1 MPETV
6 ARVAVVGAGWAG
18 LAAAVAL
25 VDAGRRVTLFELA
38 ARAGG
43 RARSVDVGDRRF
55 DNGQHILVGAYRET
69 LALMRRI
76 GVDPDAALCR
86 LPLSL
91 VDARGR
97 GLRLPPGPP
106 VAAFVRGVLR
116 HPRWTPGERLAL
128 LVAAAGWRLRGF
140 HCDAGWTVE
149 RLCRRLPSRL
159 RDELIDPLCVAALNT
174 PAAQASGEVFLRVL
188 RDALFSGPGAADLLL
203 PRWPLDALLPAPALD
218 WLARHGAELRLGRRV
233 ERVTAAGSAWRVDD
247 EAFDA
252 VVLACGPAQSAALA
266 AEVAPAW
273 SARAAALAYEPIVT
287 VYLDSPGSR
296 LAAPMVSLASDD
308 RGAPAQFAF
317 DHGALGA
324 TPGRFAFVVSGAAPW
339 VARGRAALVEATL
352 AQAREAFPAG
362 TWSTPPQ
369 LSQLI
374 VEKRATFRCTPALDR
389 PPAQLRPG
397 LWAAGDHVAGPY
409 PATLEGAVRAG
420 LAAARGLA
428 TDRGLPS
435 VPARA

>member
-1 MPETV
+1 V
-6 ARVAVVGAGWAG
+6 ADVAVIGAGWAG

-25 VDAGRRVTLFELA
+25 VEAGRRVTLFELA

-43 RARSVDVGDRRF
+43 RARSVDAAGQRF
-55 DNGQHILVGAYRET
+55 DNGQHILIGAYRET
-69 LALMRRI
+69 LALMRRV

-91 VDARGR
+91 VDATGH
-97 GLRLPPGPP
+97 GLRLPAGAP
-106 VAAFVRGVLR
+106 VPAFVRGVLR
-116 HPRWTPGERLAL
+116 HPRWTRTEQLAL
-128 LVAAAGWRLRGF
+128 LASAAGWRLRGF
-140 HCDAGWTVE
+140 RCDAGWTVE
-149 RLCRRLPSRL
+149 HLCRRLPRRL
-159 RDELIDPLCVAALNT
+159 RAELVEPLCVAALNT
-174 PAAQASGEVFLRVL
+174 PAAQASAAVFLRVL
-188 RDALFSGPGAADLLL
+188 RDALFSGPGAADLML
-203 PRWPLDALLPAPALD
+203 PRLPLDALLPAPSVD
-218 WLARHGAELRLGRRV
+218 WLARRGAELRPGRRV
-233 ERVTAAGSAWRVDD
+233 ASLTAQGATWRVDG

-252 VVLACGPAQSAALA
+252 VVRACGPPQSAALA
-266 AEVAPAW
+266 ADVAPAW
-273 SARAAALAYEPIVT
+273 SARAAGLAYEPIVT

-296 LAAPMVSLASDD
+296 LAAPMVALASDD
-308 RGAPAQFAF
+308 RSAPAQFAF

-339 VARGRAALVEATL
+339 VARGREATGQATL
-352 AQAREAFPAG
+352 AQARAAFPAG
-362 TWSTPPQ
+362 TWATPPV

-420 LAAARGLA
+420 LAAARGLS
-428 TDRGLPS
+428 L
-435 VPARA
+435 V